1 MYRIPENIDLSKAIG
16 EFTTQ
21 IHVGMFDIQ
30 FRFGDVSFSV
40 QSPIIL
46 LEGGKV
52 IAKWEEN
59 TWPEKGFLR
68 IFNVPIEKI
77 EVPDDRTI
85 ILVFEG
91 GVEMHLVDNSD
102 QHESIQISIKDL
114 PEPLII

>member
-1 MYRIPENIDLSKAIG
+1 MNRIPENIDLSKAIG

-21 IHVGMFDIQ
+21 IHVGKFDIQ
-30 FRFGDVSFSV
+30 LSFGDVTFSV
-40 QSPIIL
+40 QSPIVL
-46 LEGGKV
+46 LEGGIV
-52 IAKWEEN
+52 IANWKEN

-91 GVEMHLVDNSD
+91 DLELHLVDNSD
-102 QHESIQISIKDL
+102 QYESMQISIKGL
-114 PEPLII
+114 SEPYII